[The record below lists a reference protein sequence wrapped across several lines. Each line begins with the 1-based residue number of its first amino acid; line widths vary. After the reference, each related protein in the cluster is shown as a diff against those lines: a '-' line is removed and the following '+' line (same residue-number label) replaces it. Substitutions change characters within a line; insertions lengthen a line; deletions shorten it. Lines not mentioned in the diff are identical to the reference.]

1 MSYANIF
8 ITGANRGIGLEF
20 VKQYASMAS
29 TKLLFAACRS
39 ETKSTELK
47 QIAQANSK
55 VKIIELDMKNYDK
68 YEKVVEEV
76 TKAVGSDGLNLLVN
90 NAGIHIKADFHDAK
104 REDMLEVYEV
114 NVVAP
119 LLFTRALTPLLQAS
133 SKAGHKTFVANIS
146 SKVGSIADNTSGQM
160 YAYRTSKAAFNQVSK
175 SLSIQLKGDNIIV
188 APIHPGWV
196 QTDMG
201 GPNAPID
208 TKTSVE
214 NMIRTFENVKPDEA
228 GLLLNY
234 DGTVIPYWLHFSRG
248 ATRAKLGSDWY
259 KAQFDNTKNHK

>member
-8 ITGANRGIGLEF
+8 ITGASRGIGLEF
-20 VKQYASMAS
+20 VKQYAALAT
-29 TKLLFAACRS
+29 TKQIFATCRS
-39 ETKSTELK
+39 ESKSADLK
-47 QIAQANSK
+47 QLASTYSK
-55 VKIIELDMKNYDK
+55 IKILELEVRDYDK
-68 YEKVVEEV
+68 YEKVVGEL
-76 TKAVGSDGLNLLVN
+76 TKSFGSDGLNLLIN

-104 REDMLEVYEV
+104 RDDMMEVYEV

-119 LLFTRALTPLLQAS
+119 LLLTRALTPLLQAS

-160 YAYRTSKAAFNQVSK
+160 YAYRTSKSALNQVSK
-175 SLSIQLKGDNIIV
+175 SLSIQLKADNIIV

-214 NMIRTFENVKPDEA
+214 NMVKTFDNITPEQA

-234 DGTVIPYWLHFSRG
+234 DGTVIPY
-248 ATRAKLGSDWY
+248 
-259 KAQFDNTKNHK
+259 

>member
-1 MSYANIF
+1 MSYSNIF
-8 ITGANRGIGLEF
+8 ITGASRGIGLEF
-20 VKQYASMAS
+20 VKQYASVAS
-29 TKLLFAACRS
+29 TKMIFATCRS
-39 ETKSTELK
+39 ESKATELK
-47 QIAQANSK
+47 QLASTNDK
-55 VKIIELDMKNYDK
+55 VKIVELDVKDYTK
-68 YEKVVEEV
+68 YEKVVDEV
-76 TKAVGSDGLNLLVN
+76 TQAVGSDGLNLLVN
-90 NAGIHIKADFHDAK
+90 NAGIHIKADFHDA
-104 REDMLEVYEV
+104 RRDDMMEVYEV

-119 LLFTRALTPLLQAS
+119 LLLTRAFTPLLQAS
-133 SKAGHKTFVANIS
+133 AKAGHKTFVANIS

-175 SLSIQLKGDNIIV
+175 SLSIQLKSDNIIV

-214 NMIRTFENVKPDEA
+214 NMIKTFNNILPDQA

-234 DGTVIPYWLHFSRG
+234 DGTVIPY
-248 ATRAKLGSDWY
+248 
-259 KAQFDNTKNHK
+259 

>member
-8 ITGANRGIGLEF
+8 ITGASRGIGLEF
-20 VKQYASMAS
+20 VKQYAGLAS
-29 TKLLFAACRS
+29 TKLIFATCRS
-39 ETKSTELK
+39 ESKSTDLK
-47 QIAQANSK
+47 QLAAANN
-55 VKIIELDMKNYDK
+55 KIKILELEVRDYNK
-68 YEKVVEEV
+68 YEQVVSEV
-76 TKAVGSDGLNLLVN
+76 SKAFGSDGLNLLIN

-104 REDMLEVYEV
+104 RDDMMEVYEV

-119 LLFTRALTPLLQAS
+119 LLLTRALTPLLQAS

-160 YAYRTSKAAFNQVSK
+160 YAYRTSKAAMNQVSK
-175 SLSIQLKGDNIIV
+175 SLSIQLKSDNIIV

-214 NMIRTFENVKPDEA
+214 NMVRTFDNITPEQA

-234 DGTVIPYWLHFSRG
+234 DGTVIPY
-248 ATRAKLGSDWY
+248 
-259 KAQFDNTKNHK
+259 